1 MPRPASTS
9 IPAST
14 MPSPA
19 WGGIPG
25 TPARRPSPMA
35 GRRSCWPRCSAER
48 PSFGSSVFPWGT
60 GPEDGV
66 EDAEEAAH
74 AGDDGNLFGAAAG
87 DELLV
92 VGLEHRVP
100 ADGG

>member
-1 MPRPASTS
+1 MGKTLPLRITK
-9 IPAST
+9 
-14 MPSPA
+14 
-19 WGGIPG
+19 
-25 TPARRPSPMA
+25 
-35 GRRSCWPRCSAER
+35 AER

-74 AGDDGNLFGAAAG
+74 AGDDGDLFGAAAG

-100 ADGG
+100 ADGGEGRHVEDIADGGPAACDGPVAAHLAAVAV